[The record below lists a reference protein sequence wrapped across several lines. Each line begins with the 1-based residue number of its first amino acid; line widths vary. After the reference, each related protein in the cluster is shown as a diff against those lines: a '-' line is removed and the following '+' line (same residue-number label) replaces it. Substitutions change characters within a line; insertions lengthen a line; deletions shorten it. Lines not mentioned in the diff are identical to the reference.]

1 MTAKKWTTT
10 PRNGLY
16 LESAGKHSCAMGYFG
31 KGLEFWS
38 YPVKLIRALAE
49 TIQLPEKKL
58 ILKADEVA
66 HLVKI
71 KPQDITTKYSH
82 ALFSITRRVF
92 SPIEKP
98 GSHVIYEIETSTPL
112 RLIVNFLPEL
122 NLMWPGS
129 IGGQD
134 CFWYEKGEGFCL
146 YEPTKS
152 FSGLIRLPG
161 ARVYSRTGDHA
172 FSDEPYKMVIDI
184 PAGHTRKVLSVFG
197 VMGDFDECFR
207 QTLDS
212 ERDIEKLSK
221 EAEDYYG
228 SYIDKTVEI
237 ETPDDRLN
245 SFFTWA
251 KISMLKGVVSNPL
264 LGEGLVA
271 GIGPS
276 GRSTRPGFDWFFAGD
291 MSMNSLGFSSFG
303 DFTTVRDSLVFYSKY
318 QKDDGRIPHEISQSA
333 PLIDWFNR
341 FSGYAYL
348 HADTTA
354 YYLLALANYV
364 LESGDK
370 AILAE
375 LSETINRAIAFCEE
389 MSEEESGLIVNEK
402 AGLGALE
409 IGKYRKPKYDIYTS
423 GIWAGALQGL
433 STVFDL
439 LGDSARATELDRLR
453 TKVSRSL
460 ERFWWEE
467 GKRYCLSIQ
476 PDGTLVK
483 LLTFSPFFPAA
494 FEQLDKK
501 RTRTFL
507 KTAKC
512 SSMMAAW
519 GLRSVEKGDEYDP
532 VNYNFGSVWYFFNG
546 IASMA
551 FYKAGDR
558 FTGHRIINGA
568 VSGFYNEDSTHMP
581 ELFSGD
587 YFVPLSAAVPHQIFS
602 LGTIMWSIVSGMLG
616 IRRNGISMKLEL
628 NPQFPAVWNRVT
640 VKNLVLG
647 VNLLTLHFER
657 TGREWSVRVDGKIKE
672 PFTILVKC
680 QSAMAGKDKNT
691 AFEIC
696 GETTIKYSEAAPCVS
711 QILPDLERGVYGNL
725 PVILSAK
732 EKDSSLAI
740 SVMGYEGETME
751 VDLCGREYECPKED
765 GLKIMNGKLK
775 ISFHETGVK
784 SFTLNSIALSKPQI
798 E

>member
-1 MTAKKWTTT
+1 MTVKKWTTT
-10 PRNGLY
+10 PRSGLY
-16 LESAGKHSCAMGYFG
+16 LENAGKRSCAMGYFG

-38 YPVKLIRALAE
+38 YPLKLIRAFAE
-49 TIQLPEKKL
+49 TIQLPEKKV
-58 ILKADEVA
+58 ILEADEVA
-66 HLVKI
+66 HLVEI
-71 KPQDITTKYSH
+71 KPQDLTTKYSH
-82 ALFSITRRVF
+82 ALFSITRRIF

-112 RLIVNFLPEL
+112 RLIVKFLPEL
-122 NLMWPGS
+122 NLMWPGA

-134 CFWYEKGEGFCL
+134 CFWYEKGKGFCL

-161 ARVYSRTGDHA
+161 ARVYSGTGDHA
-172 FSDEPYKMVIDI
+172 FSDEPYRMAIDI
-184 PAGHTRKVLSVFG
+184 PVGHTRKVLSVFG
-197 VMGDFDECFR
+197 IAGTLDECLR
-207 QTLDS
+207 QTIDS
-212 ERDIEKLSK
+212 EANIEKLCEES
-221 EAEDYYG
+221 EDYYG

-245 SFFTWA
+245 NFFTWA
-251 KISMLKGVVSNPL
+251 KISMLKGVVSNQF

-303 DFTTVRDSLVFYSKY
+303 DFTTVRDSLVFYGKY

-341 FSGYAYL
+341 FGGYAYL

-364 LESGDK
+364 LESSDTE
-370 AILAE
+370 ILNE

-423 GIWAGALQGL
+423 GIWAGALQEL

-439 LGDSARATELDRLR
+439 LGDAARATELALLR
-453 TKVSRSL
+453 AKVSHSL

-494 FEQLDKK
+494 FEQLDKE
-501 RTRTFL
+501 RTGIFL
-507 KTAKC
+507 ETAKR
-512 SSMMAAW
+512 SSMMAPW

-587 YFVPLSAAVPHQIFS
+587 YFVPLSSAVPHQIFS

-616 IRRNGISMKLEL
+616 IRRNGLSMKLEL

-640 VKNLVLG
+640 VKNLALG
-647 VNLLTLHFER
+647 ANLLTLHFER
-657 TGREWSVRVDGKIKE
+657 NDREWSVRVDGKIRE
-672 PFTILVKC
+672 PFTISVT
-680 QSAMAGKDKNT
+680 QHSATTGKDEDT

-696 GETTIKYSEAAPCVS
+696 KKATVKYSEEAPCVW
-711 QILPDLERGVYGNL
+711 QILPELEKGVYGDL

-732 EKDSSLAI
+732 EKDGSLAI

-751 VDLCGREYECPKED
+751 IDLCGREYECPKED
-765 GLKIMNGKLK
+765 GLKIENGRLK
-775 ISFHETGVK
+775 VTFHETGEK
-784 SFTLNSIALSKPQI
+784 HFELTKTK
-798 E
+798 